1 MLNKEDVIKCLRQF
15 VDDWRMT
22 ANLEGVPVETVQV
35 DLISV
40 LYDVCMLLELNPHDV
55 IGDEVK
61 VLE

>member
-1 MLNKEDVIKCLRQF
+1 VLSKEDVIKCLRQF

-40 LYDVCMLLELNPHDV
+40 LYDVCMLLELNPREV
-55 IGDEVK
+55 LGDKAE